1 MRITR
6 INSTLIA
13 AAVCASLTMGLAG
26 TADAH
31 APVRIAS
38 ADISKAAD
46 SADAAAATRAELIAK
61 LGDTLSYGARITQDA
76 QAQSPD
82 GGRLQ
87 ELSASLEQAS
97 RQFADLIDAAAA
109 GGSVQLPDQSGLAA
123 GRAKD
128 GAKDGVKGGV
138 KGGAKAAA
146 STVDDIKAQLDKL
159 ITDVAALVT
168 AVISK
173 DLAAVA
179 AQIAVVVGDLQGL
192 LLLVPQLLT
201 DILVPLPLGNDALQS
216 PLSPAVPDASLLLP
230 EAAPEAAPQADPGAS
245 LLLPEAAPEALQDFQ
260 DPQFQ

>member
-13 AAVCASLTMGLAG
+13 AAVCASLTMGFAG

-31 APVRIAS
+31 APVRIAA

-87 ELSASLEQAS
+87 QLSSSLAEAS
-97 RQFADLIDAAAA
+97 RQFASLIDAAAA
-109 GGSVQLPDQSGLAA
+109 QSVGQSPDQSGLAA

-128 GAKDGVKGGV
+128 GATEEGAKD
-138 KGGAKAAA
+138 GAKAAA
-146 STVDDIKAQLDKL
+146 STIDEIKAQLDKL

-168 AVISK
+168 AVISG
-173 DLAAVA
+173 DLTAVA
-179 AQIAVVVGDLQGL
+179 AQIAVVVGDLQAI

-201 DILVPLPLGNDALQS
+201 DILVPLPLPFGNDAALS
-216 PLSPAVPDASLLLP
+216 PLSPAVPGASDLSP
-230 EAAPEAAPQADPGAS
+230 ATPQTVFEAPQALGEPQ
-245 LLLPEAAPEALQDFQ
+245 LQ
-260 DPQFQ
+260 

>member
-13 AAVCASLTMGLAG
+13 AAVCASLTMGFAG

-31 APVRIAS
+31 APVRIAA

-82 GGRLQ
+82 GGSLQ
-87 ELSASLEQAS
+87 ELSSRLAEAS
-97 RQFADLIDAAAA
+97 RQFAGLIDTAAAQ
-109 GGSVQLPDQSGLAA
+109 SVGQSPDQSGLAA

-128 GAKDGVKGGV
+128 GAAEEGAKEGAKD
-138 KGGAKAAA
+138 GAKAAA
-146 STVDDIKAQLDKL
+146 GTIDEIKAQLDKL

-168 AVISK
+168 AVISG
-173 DLAAVA
+173 DITAVA
-179 AQIAVVVGDLQGL
+179 AQIAVVVGDLQAI

-201 DILVPLPLGNDALQS
+201 DILVPLPLPFGNDAALS
-216 PLSPAVPDASLLLP
+216 PLSPAVPG
-230 EAAPEAAPQADPGAS
+230 APELSPATPQTVFEAPQALAEPQ
-245 LLLPEAAPEALQDFQ
+245 LQ
-260 DPQFQ
+260 